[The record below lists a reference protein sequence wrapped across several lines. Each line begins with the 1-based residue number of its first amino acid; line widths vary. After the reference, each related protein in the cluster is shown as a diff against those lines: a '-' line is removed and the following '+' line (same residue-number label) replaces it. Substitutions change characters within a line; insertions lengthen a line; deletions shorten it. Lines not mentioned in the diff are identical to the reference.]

1 MINQSISSIPI
12 QIVWTKEE
20 IDLIFDGELD
30 LFAVPGSMLVSSFR
44 NPRDLLCAPSITG
57 KIVIIPTLD
66 ESQVNFNYT

>member
-1 MINQSISSIPI
+1 M
-12 QIVWTKEE
+12 
-20 IDLIFDGELD
+20 FDGELD

-66 ESQVNFNYT
+66 ESQVM